1 MIKTQ
6 DIKLTAN
13 EFFRLIL
20 SIYLKKKWWL
30 LVWVWIL
37 IIILLLGGS
46 IGLIEIFLLAFIL
59 LFQIIIVGQYWFY
72 AHSKDNR
79 IYLMAR
85 YYEINADQVVEMMA
99 DGTSSTIKTERFIK
113 LAKTNSY
120 YLLYVA
126 RNEYI
131 YLPVGAFQ
139 SLADREWFEN
149 EIVNRIK
156 NTSIS

>member
-6 DIKLTAN
+6 EIKITAN

-20 SIYLKKKWWL
+20 SIYLKKRWWL
-30 LVWVWIL
+30 LAWIWIL
-37 IIILLLGGS
+37 VIILLLGGS

-59 LFQIIIVGQYWFY
+59 LFQVIIVGQYWFY

-85 YYEINADQVVEMMA
+85 HYEIDTDQVVEMME
-99 DGTSSTIKTERFIK
+99 DGTSSTIRTERFIK
-113 LAKTNSY
+113 MMKTPRY

-131 YLPVGAFQ
+131 YLPVKAFQ
-139 SLADREWFEN
+139 SLADLEWFES
-149 EIVNRIK
+149 EIVKKIRE
-156 NTSIS
+156 

>member
-6 DIKLTAN
+6 EIKITAN

-20 SIYLKKKWWL
+20 SIYLKKRWWL
-30 LVWVWIL
+30 LAWIWIL
-37 IIILLLGGS
+37 VIILLLGGS

-59 LFQIIIVGQYWFY
+59 LFQVIIVGQYWFY

-85 YYEINADQVVEMMA
+85 HYEIDTDQVVEMME
-99 DGTSSTIKTERFIK
+99 DGTSSTIRTERFIK
-113 LAKTNSY
+113 MMKTPRY

-131 YLPVGAFQ
+131 YLPVCAFQ
-139 SLADREWFEN
+139 SLADREWIEN
-149 EIVNRIK
+149 EIINKIGK
-156 NTSIS
+156 

>member
-6 DIKLTAN
+6 EIKITAN

-20 SIYLKKKWWL
+20 SIYLKKRWWL
-30 LVWVWIL
+30 LAWIWIL
-37 IIILLLGGS
+37 VIILLLGGS

-59 LFQIIIVGQYWFY
+59 LFQVIIVGQYWFY
-72 AHSKDNR
+72 AHSRDNR

-85 YYEINADQVVEMMA
+85 HYEIDTDQVVEMME

-113 LAKTNSY
+113 VMKTQMY
-120 YLLYVA
+120 FLLYVA

-131 YLPVGAFQ
+131 YLPVCAFQ

-149 EIVNRIK
+149 EIISKIK
-156 NTSIS
+156 K

>member
-20 SIYLKKKWWL
+20 SIYLKKRWWL
-30 LVWVWIL
+30 VAWIWIL
-37 IIILLLGGS
+37 IVILLLGGS
-46 IGLIEIFLLAFIL
+46 VGLIEISLLAFIL
-59 LFQIIIVGQYWFY
+59 LFQVIIVWQYWFY

-85 YYEINADQVVEMMA
+85 HYDIDSDQVVELME

-113 LAKTNSY
+113 VMKTPRY

-131 YLPVGAFQ
+131 YLPVCSFQ

-149 EIVNRIK
+149 EIVNKVRK
-156 NTSIS
+156 

>member
-6 DIKLTAN
+6 EIKITAN

-20 SIYLKKKWWL
+20 SIYLKKRWWL
-30 LVWVWIL
+30 VAWIWIL
-37 IIILLLGGS
+37 IVILLLGGS

-59 LFQIIIVGQYWFY
+59 LFQVIIVGQYWFY

-85 YYEINADQVVEMMA
+85 HYEIDSGQVVELME
-99 DGTSSTIKTERFIK
+99 DGTSSTIKTKRFIK
-113 LAKTNSY
+113 MMKTPRY

-131 YLPVGAFQ
+131 YLPVCAFH
-139 SLADREWFEN
+139 SLADLEWFEN
-149 EIVNRIK
+149 EVVNKIK
-156 NTSIS
+156 K

>member
-1 MIKTQ
+1 MIRTQ
-6 DIKLTAN
+6 NIKLTAN

-20 SIYLKKKWWL
+20 SIYLKKRWWL
-30 LVWVWIL
+30 LAWIWIL
-37 IIILLLGGS
+37 VIILLLGGS

-85 YYEINADQVVEMMA
+85 HYEIDSDQVVELME

-113 LAKTNSY
+113 VMKTPKY

-126 RNEYI
+126 RNEYV
-131 YLPVGAFQ
+131 YLPVSAFQ
-139 SLADREWFEN
+139 SLTDREWVED
-149 EIVNRIK
+149 EIINRIGK
-156 NTSIS
+156 